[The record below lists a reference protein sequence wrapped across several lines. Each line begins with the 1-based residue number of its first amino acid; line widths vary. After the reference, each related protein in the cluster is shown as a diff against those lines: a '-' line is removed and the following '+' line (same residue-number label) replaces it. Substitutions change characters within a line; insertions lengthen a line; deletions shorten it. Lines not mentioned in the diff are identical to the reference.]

1 MSSPSSWAP
10 GQLDWLAIWRTM
22 YDAER
27 AQGEA
32 TTHPDMERSAD
43 QYATIAKRYAAT
55 VKRTPQPDA
64 FMQWMA
70 GYLRPGMRV
79 LDIGAGSG
87 RYVAPLVAMGCRYVA
102 LEHSAAMR
110 AQIAIIQ
117 AQLPDAD
124 ISVIDGTWPNTAVPS
139 CDVLFAAHVLYAV
152 RDIEPF
158 ITAMDTHAAERCVL
172 LLGARHPTTPM
183 LPLWEAYHGEPRLP
197 LPAAYE
203 CIAAC
208 AQLGIPADVT
218 VLPAAPPM
226 TAPTR
231 ADAVDDVCYR
241 LRLPWDTEHR
251 TKVGALIDAQWRL
264 QADGSLVSPVA
275 VPPPVVITWVPAT
288 KRNRVV
294 SPE

>member
-1 MSSPSSWAP
+1 
-10 GQLDWLAIWRTM
+10 M

-70 GYLRPGMRV
+70 RHLQPGMRI

-87 RYVAPLVAMGCRYVA
+87 RYVAPLVALGCRYVA

-110 AQIAIIQ
+110 AQIALIQ
-117 AQLPDAD
+117 AGLPDAD
-124 ISVIDGTWPNTAVPS
+124 ITVLDGTWPSTIVS
-139 CDVLFAAHVLYAV
+139 HCDVVFAAHVLYAV
-152 RDIEPF
+152 REIGPF
-158 ITAMDTHAAERCVL
+158 IQAMDDHATQRCVL

-183 LPLWEAYHGEPRLP
+183 LPLWEAYHGAPRLP

-203 CIAAC
+203 CIAAV

-218 VLPAAPPM
+218 VLPPGAPM

-251 TKVGALIDAQWRL
+251 AKVGALIDTHWQS
-264 QADGSLVSPVA
+264 QPDGSLVSPVA
-275 VPPPVVITWVPAT
+275 VPPHVVITWEPASLR
-288 KRNRVV
+288 KQRM
-294 SPE
+294 